1 MASLDTLS
9 MEFSD
14 LLLPWIGVLISLV
27 VAIWFKD
34 FATGLAKGLKFKMN
48 PAFQEG
54 HEVLLDGELA
64 MIVKIGMTETVFGI
78 YSDRG
83 YTWRYV
89 PNERIPMLKL
99 NDRNDKE
106 NGKSHVRAN
115 GRGLQI
121 SCHSCHLCHGP
132 YRRGNFLPR
141 PIVVLASDANGQTV
155 LAP

>member
-1 MASLDTLS
+1 MAELDALS

-14 LLLPWIGVLISLV
+14 LLLPFFCVLISLI
-27 VAIWFKD
+27 VAICFKD
-34 FATGLAKGLKFKMN
+34 FATGLAKGLKFKTN

-64 MIVKIGMTETVFGI
+64 MIVKIGMTETVFGV

-99 NDRNDKE
+99 EKVIKKELHIDSEEEKAQKLKTIIDQTQDENIARNLEEINRLK
-106 NGKSHVRAN
+106 K
-115 GRGLQI
+115 
-121 SCHSCHLCHGP
+121 
-132 YRRGNFLPR
+132 
-141 PIVVLASDANGQTV
+141 
-155 LAP
+155 